1 MDALI
6 AAGVV
11 MIWVAVTMILYM
23 TYLGFDVRSRG
34 FRASGPAF
42 LTLSKLEISLI
53 GYYKK
58 RGQHPVI
65 DGMTAKRAKMYLI
78 LTIIALVIVVALI
91 ITVLVV

>member
-34 FRASGPAF
+34 FKAGGPAF
-42 LTLSKLEISLI
+42 LMLSKLEISLI
-53 GYYKK
+53 DYYKK
-58 RGQHPVI
+58 RGQHPVTDEI
-65 DGMTAKRAKMYLI
+65 TAKRAKLYLI
-78 LTIIALVIVVALI
+78 LTIVALVFVVALI
-91 ITVLVV
+91 ITVSVV